1 MRAPIWINFLVF
13 PAAVALKRRTEM
25 NGALLACC
33 HDVTGGFCLWP
44 FKARTSSN
52 GGFFFIRADA
62 SADADSIRRF
72 HHPLICIKF
81 GKKKVDWVHP
91 VVPAGIFRRF
101 FFVEWTAR
109 HIFSS
114 VALVSVDTSDG
125 LKINLWQNTKSHRG
139 DSNATKS
146 KNRQNESNSESKTQ
160 SLGHF
165 VPGRCSK
172 IRQATAQPTPSIV
185 HRRKMVKFQ
194 NKTTNNK
201 QTVRRRVSAV
211 STSVKSP
218 DSIEFKR
225 LELSWWV

>member
-81 GKKKVDWVHP
+81 GKQKVDWVQ
-91 VVPAGIFRRF
+91 IDWRIRSFRP
-101 FFVEWTAR
+101 EY
-109 HIFSS
+109 
-114 VALVSVDTSDG
+114 
-125 LKINLWQNTKSHRG
+125 
-139 DSNATKS
+139 
-146 KNRQNESNSESKTQ
+146 
-160 SLGHF
+160 
-165 VPGRCSK
+165 
-172 IRQATAQPTPSIV
+172 
-185 HRRKMVKFQ
+185 
-194 NKTTNNK
+194 
-201 QTVRRRVSAV
+201 SAV
-211 STSVKSP
+211 FFCWMNGASYFLKCRISQRRYFGRAENKSLTRHQVP
-218 DSIEFKR
+218 PGG
-225 LELSWWV
+225 LERNQI

>member
-81 GKKKVDWVHP
+81 GKKKVDWVQ
-91 VVPAGIFRRF
+91 IDWRIRSFRPEYSTVF

-125 LKINLWQNTKSHRG
+125 LKINLWQDTKSHRG
-139 DSNATKS
+139 DSIATKS
-146 KNRQNESNSESKTQ
+146 KNRSKRIKQ
-160 SLGHF
+160 
-165 VPGRCSK
+165 RIK
-172 IRQATAQPTPSIV
+172 DA
-185 HRRKMVKFQ
+185 KFGAFCA
-194 NKTTNNK
+194 
-201 QTVRRRVSAV
+201 R
-211 STSVKSP
+211 P
-218 DSIEFKR
+218 
-225 LELSWWV
+225 LL